1 MLTREQRIGLFVLG
15 ALVLLVVAVELTM
28 GVGLFQRRTTVYA
41 TFADVQGLDRGADVR
56 LAGIRAGRV
65 TDFRLDGDHVRVTMA
80 LDTSLLPRRDSR
92 ARLDFRALSGERFV
106 ALSAGTGG
114 APVVTDGDT
123 IEGETP
129 AGIAEAVD
137 RLAAVAAS
145 VNDLTQH
152 LGDDAGRLLG
162 TLADVVQENR
172 DELTALTQNLASIT
186 GKLDAGTGTLGRLV
200 NDPALYDRVTAAV
213 GDIHT
218 SVADLGTV
226 TRRLADGEGT
236 LGKLVSRDDGL
247 YSELRDTV
255 GDLSATARNA
265 EEITT
270 ALRSGQGTLG
280 RALTD
285 DSLYTDAQD
294 AARTAG
300 RAAQSVEDLAPMSL
314 LGTIVTSLF

>member
-114 APVVTDGDT
+114 APVVADGDT

-172 DELTALTQNLASIT
+172 EELTALTQNLASIT

-265 EEITT
+265 AEITT